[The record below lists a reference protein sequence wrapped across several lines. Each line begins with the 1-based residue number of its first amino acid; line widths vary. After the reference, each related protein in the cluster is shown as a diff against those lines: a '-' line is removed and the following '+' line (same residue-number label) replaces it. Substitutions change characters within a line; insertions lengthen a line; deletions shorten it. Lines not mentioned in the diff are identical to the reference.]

1 MMQHVYKTA
10 DMLTL
15 FGFLIRMFE
24 RYSRP
29 SAAAVIVI
37 KNGMSLEQVS
47 NTLGRHQFLVGFPL
61 SARFCANE
69 QF

>member
-1 MMQHVYKTA
+1 MQHVYKTA
-10 DMLTL
+10 DMLDF
-15 FGFLIRMFE
+15 FGFLNCIFE
-24 RYSRP
+24 RNSRP
-29 SAAAVIVI
+29 LAAAVIVI
-37 KNGMSLEQVS
+37 KNGMSLEQGS